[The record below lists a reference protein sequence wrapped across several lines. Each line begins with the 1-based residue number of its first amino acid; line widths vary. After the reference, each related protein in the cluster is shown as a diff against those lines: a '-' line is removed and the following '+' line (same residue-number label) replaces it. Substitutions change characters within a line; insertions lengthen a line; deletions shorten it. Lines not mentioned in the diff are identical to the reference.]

1 MLILFYLSSGLFL
14 GWSLGA
20 NDAANVFGTAVST
33 KMVRFKTAA
42 IIASIFVVLGAVSM
56 GGGASATLGKLG
68 AVDMIAGAFVVA
80 LSAGFVVYTMVRLGL
95 PVSTSQA
102 IVGAIMGWSFFS
114 GTLVDY
120 SALIKIVTSWIA
132 GPILAMIFSLLIY
145 YIFQKLTQKI
155 HVHIFRIDLY
165 TRIGL
170 IVVGAFGAYSL
181 GANNVANVMGVF
193 VPVSPFKT
201 IDFFGLMQF
210 NSTQQLFLL
219 GGLAIAV
226 GIMTYSG
233 KVMETVGAG
242 IVKLTPQAA
251 LVVVLAHSIVLFL
264 FASQGL
270 HDWMRSLGLPG
281 IPLVPISSSQLVIG
295 AVVGIGMVHGGRNIQ
310 YATLVRIGLGWVYTP
325 VAAALIAFFALFFMQ
340 NVFSQPVHQQVP
352 FEFSLEVR
360 DKLNEKSITIP
371 KSLWKYQ
378 YPTAVAFRRALL
390 DEASMDHSELAI
402 VMEYAKVELL
412 KLQDPERFVQAAV
425 KDLTPEQINAVVA
438 LEGETYRHRWQ
449 LGEALR
455 AESDSWQIT
464 DPGQTSQHENEL
476 NLVCEIIHRQ
486 MNLKSP

>member
-170 IVVGAFGAYSL
+170 IVV
-181 GANNVANVMGVF
+181 
-193 VPVSPFKT
+193 
-201 IDFFGLMQF
+201 
-210 NSTQQLFLL
+210 
-219 GGLAIAV
+219 
-226 GIMTYSG
+226 
-233 KVMETVGAG
+233 
-242 IVKLTPQAA
+242 
-251 LVVVLAHSIVLFL
+251 
-264 FASQGL
+264 
-270 HDWMRSLGLPG
+270 
-281 IPLVPISSSQLVIG
+281 
-295 AVVGIGMVHGGRNIQ
+295 
-310 YATLVRIGLGWVYTP
+310 
-325 VAAALIAFFALFFMQ
+325 
-340 NVFSQPVHQQVP
+340 
-352 FEFSLEVR
+352 
-360 DKLNEKSITIP
+360 
-371 KSLWKYQ
+371 
-378 YPTAVAFRRALL
+378 
-390 DEASMDHSELAI
+390 
-402 VMEYAKVELL
+402 
-412 KLQDPERFVQAAV
+412 
-425 KDLTPEQINAVVA
+425 
-438 LEGETYRHRWQ
+438 
-449 LGEALR
+449 
-455 AESDSWQIT
+455 
-464 DPGQTSQHENEL
+464 
-476 NLVCEIIHRQ
+476 
-486 MNLKSP
+486 

>member
-33 KMVRFKTAA
+33 KMVRFRTAA

-56 GGGASATLGKLG
+56 GDGASATLGKLG
-68 AVDMIAGAFVVA
+68 AVNMIAGAFVVA
-80 LSAGFVVYTMVRLGL
+80 FSAGFVVYTMVRLGL
-95 PVSTSQA
+95 PVSASQA
-102 IVGAIMGWSFFS
+102 IVGAIIGWNFFS

-120 SALIKIVTSWIA
+120 SALLKIVSSWIA
-132 GPILAMIFSLLIY
+132 GPVLAMTFSMLIY
-145 YIFQKLTQKI
+145 FFFQKFTQKV

-201 IDFFGLMQF
+201 VNFFGLF
-210 NSTQQLFLL
+210 ELNSIHQLFLL

-226 GIMTYSG
+226 GILTYSER
-233 KVMETVGAG
+233 VMETVGSR

-310 YATLVRIGLGWVYTP
+310 LGTLAKIGLGWLYTP
-325 VAAALIAFFALFFMQ
+325 VAAALIAFLALFFMQ
-340 NVFSQPVHQQVP
+340 NVFSQPVHRQVP

-360 DKLNEKSITIP
+360 DKLVERSITIP

-378 YPTAVAFRRALL
+378 YPTAVECRRALEN
-390 DEASMDHSELAI
+390 EASMDASDIEIA
-402 VMEYAKVELL
+402 MQYAKVELFR
-412 KLQDPERFVQAAV
+412 LQDTERFVWAV
-425 KDLTPEQINAVVA
+425 GKDLTLDQINAVVA
-438 LEGETYRHRWQ
+438 LQGKTYRHRWQ

-455 AESDSWQIT
+455 EESEAWQFGNPAQMIQR
-464 DPGQTSQHENEL
+464 GQEL
-476 NLVCEIIHRQ
+476 DLVCEILRRQ
-486 MNLKSP
+486 RSSNLP